1 MLIFHANIGDSKTI
15 VGHPWSTTH
24 SQLKPEDRV
33 AGGVT
38 EDLIR
43 LSAGTENVDDII
55 EDIEQSLLA
64 SSSPLLT
71 DSGLWE

>member
-1 MLIFHANIGDSKTI
+1 MLIFHASIGDSKTI

-24 SQLKPEDRV
+24 SQLKPKDRV

-64 SSSPLLT
+64 SSSPRIPGFG
-71 DSGLWE
+71 SR